1 MIVNLDTFPS
11 GISMV
16 FGPRNISPI
25 IFTITWNGS
34 LRFSNTRERWADQK
48 GQKSELFQTGRR
60 NRGLWHTTPHSTLC
74 CAFKTNLW
82 PAVLSFDA
90 GRPQSISTVREYL
103 FTVSLESFL
112 RRLVR
117 RFPFIYFYVSMRTFT
132 LAPVKRCLISTN
144 PAVELL
150 RKFDLSR

>member
-1 MIVNLDTFPS
+1 MGLFDFRTQ
-11 GISMV
+11 GR
-16 FGPRNISPI
+16 G
-25 IFTITWNGS
+25 
-34 LRFSNTRERWADQK
+34 
-48 GQKSELFQTGRR
+48 GQIKKARKASYSKPDVEIGVCGTQHRI
-60 NRGLWHTTPHSTLC
+60 PHC

-90 GRPQSISTVREYL
+90 GRPQSISTAREYL

-112 RRLVR
+112 RHLVR